1 MSRSG
6 PRRQARHVAPRPD
19 TTPERTTSPPR
30 NQTRGPRR
38 PRNTTPTHRGW
49 ASSATMRSRTS
60 PSRTNPVEVERWRR
74 DLAVRGA
81 GVVRLACSDGAR
93 GRAVG
98 VVVRRFVCQGPG
110 AAAACRLLSA
120 GPAVTVLDRRQ
131 LVHRHGHAHQP
142 RSGGP
147 ALMVAARNLPSPPS
161 QRAWK
166 RPRSNARISG
176 WRAPSAAPPLGNRS
190 GTPQRSA
197 GVRPFAL
204 PAPGKRGRRPRTH
217 RMTRSMR

>member
-1 MSRSG
+1 VTSR
-6 PRRQARHVAPRPD
+6 A
-19 TTPERTTSPPR
+19 ERTTSPPR

-110 AAAACRLLSA
+110 AAAACPAPVRWAGGDGARPPAA
-120 GPAVTVLDRRQ
+120 GPPSRPYSPASQ
-131 LVHRHGHAHQP
+131 W
-142 RSGGP
+142 GP
-147 ALMVAARNLPSPPS
+147 APMVAARRAIFLLHLRSELGRGPGVTLGSAGGGPPLPLRPS
-161 QRAWK
+161 AI
-166 RPRSNARISG
+166 A
-176 WRAPSAAPPLGNRS
+176 RAPLSDRS
-190 GTPQRSA
+190 GSDRLLSRLMGSEG
-197 GVRPFAL
+197 GVQGPT
-204 PAPGKRGRRPRTH
+204 G
-217 RMTRSMR
+217 